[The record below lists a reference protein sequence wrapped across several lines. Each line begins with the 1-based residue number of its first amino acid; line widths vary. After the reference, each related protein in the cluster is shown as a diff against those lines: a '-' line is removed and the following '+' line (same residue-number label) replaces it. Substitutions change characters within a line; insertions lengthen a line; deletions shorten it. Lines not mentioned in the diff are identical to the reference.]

1 MSAMSKVLIIDGEP
15 QMRKAFSQFFTAQ
28 GYHAAAVP
36 HGADAARIM
45 HREVPDLILI
55 DQDVAIGGI
64 KTAQIIRLNP
74 RYGRIPILMGVKVG
88 PREQMRQT
96 AQHSRKVGI
105 SGLLVRPYEPG
116 RLLQKVKDCLSPN
129 GGAISKD
136 ELLRRAKDDLEGGR
150 PDVTTAVEVRT
161 QIRELVDLPTL
172 SPAQQRIIS
181 IMSREDQEVDVEALV
196 NAIQS
201 DQALTMRVMRIARSA
216 YYGFTGNFIRT
227 AITFLGMPRVRQI
240 VQSATIL
247 EVFERQGQT
256 DDGGLDRKELWE
268 HSVAC
273 GLVMQ
278 QISRDNRQ
286 ARHFTAGLLHDVGKL
301 VLDFK
306 FHEYSRAIVEI
317 AEQEKRP
324 MHLVEQELIG
334 ISHAEIGQE
343 LARLWQLPNEMAE
356 SIVHHHAPSRAYR
369 HKYLS
374 SLVYLA
380 DVAVRQMGIGNSG
393 NCAEPEVEDPYAQ
406 KLHISL
412 EEVVSQRDDL
422 VRQVEAIV
430 SPESE

>member
-1 MSAMSKVLIIDGEP
+1 MLPKVLIIDGEA
-15 QMRKAFSQFFTAQ
+15 QMRKGLFDLFSKYGYFPIAVSQ
-28 GYHAAAVP
+28 GV
-36 HGADAARIM
+36 DAARVM

-55 DQDVAIGGI
+55 DQGVPVGGL
-64 KTAQIIRLNP
+64 KTAGIIRLNP
-74 RYGRIPILMGVKVG
+74 HYGRIPILLGVKAG

-96 AQHSRKVGI
+96 LKQGLKVGI
-105 SGLLVRPYEPG
+105 SGVLVRPYDPG
-116 RLLQKVKDCLSPN
+116 RLLQKVRDCLSSS
-129 GGAISKD
+129 GGALSKED
-136 ELLRRAKDDLEGGR
+136 LLRKAGGDLGSKGR
-150 PDVTTAVEVRT
+150 PDATTAMEVRT
-161 QIRELVDLPTL
+161 QVRELTDLPTL

-181 IMSREDQEVDVEALV
+181 IMSQDDEEIDVDALV
-196 NAIQS
+196 EAIQS

-216 YYGFTGNFIRT
+216 YYGFTGNFIQT
-227 AITFLGMPRVRQI
+227 AVTFLGMSKVRQI
-240 VQSATIL
+240 VQSATVL

-256 DDGGLDRKELWE
+256 DGEGLDRKGAWA

-278 QISRDNRQ
+278 RIARDNKQ
-286 ARHFTAGLLHDVGKL
+286 ARHFTTGLLHDVGKL

-317 AEQEKRP
+317 AEKQQRP

-343 LARLWQLPNEMAE
+343 LAKTWQLPNEVGE
-356 SIVHHHAPSRAYR
+356 SIAHHHAPFRAYR

-374 SLVYLA
+374 SLIYLA
-380 DVAVRQMGIGNSG
+380 DVAVRQMNIGNSG
-393 NCAEPEVEDPYAQ
+393 NYAKPEVEDPYAQ

-430 SPESE
+430 STES